1 MISIRTAL
9 VAAAF
14 AAMALTSVA
23 EHLADEAAAK
33 SDPVMSEGIE
43 EAMPA
48 KGLRLT
54 QKIQR
59 GPAEIDLSPW
69 I

>member
-14 AAMALTSVA
+14 VAMGLTTVA
-23 EHLADEAAAK
+23 EHLANSAEGKAEA
-33 SDPVMSEGIE
+33 SVSVGTED
-43 EAMPA
+43 AMPG
-48 KGLRLT
+48 KVLRLT
-54 QKIQR
+54 QR
-59 GPAEIDLSPW
+59 TPAAPTKPDLSPW